1 MIGETNM
8 TSNPTPKEFT
18 IRSNG
23 YTGKYTQPFNDP
35 FLKLTAAVVRQILEQ
50 GQKELCEYFGDYHW
64 YLRQAPDGQYEFVAS
79 YRTPTHNG
87 EFIEGRGR
95 TPREAILGKHE
106 NRLKFKFLGWL
117 E

>member
-1 MIGETNM
+1 MALSYI
-8 TSNPTPKEFT
+8 SNKEIKFGSARPLNGVYTPGLPVREYEPLDSLG
-18 IRSNG
+18 IYLNSGIPISYGVENG
-23 YTGKYTQPFNDP
+23 RYMSMSD
-35 FLKLTAAVVRQILEQ
+35 
-50 GQKELCEYFGDYHW
+50 
-64 YLRQAPDGQYEFVAS
+64 EFVAS

>member
-1 MIGETNM
+1 M

-23 YTGKYTQPFNDP
+23 YTGKYIHPFNNP

-64 YLRQAPDGQYEFVAS
+64 HLRQNPDGRYEFVAS
-79 YRTPTHNG
+79 YRTPAHNG
-87 EFIEGRGR
+87 EFIEGSGK
-95 TPREAILGKHE
+95 TPREAILGRYQ
-106 NRLKFKFLGWL
+106 NRIKFQFLGWL